1 MIDNTE
7 INLLLDKLENH
18 SDEEEAVL
26 LLKEFNAAS
35 SDLGKL
41 LLNLDKNL
49 AHEEWKKKCDLARK
63 RLDEVVT
70 KINSL

>member
-1 MIDNTE
+1 MIDNAE
-7 INLLLDKLENH
+7 INILLEKLENH
-18 SDEEEAVL
+18 PDEEEAVV

-63 RLDEVVT
+63 RLDAVVE
-70 KINSL
+70 KINNL